1 MALPTQ
7 KRAKSRK
14 RVRQYQYRLIKI
26 SLSKCSKCG
35 KPVLPH
41 QVCSFCG
48 FYAGREV
55 IKPKPTKSK
64 KKTASETKK

>member
-14 RVRQYQYRLIKI
+14 KRRQYQYRLSKI
-26 SLSKCSKCG
+26 NLSKCPKCG

-41 QVCSFCG
+41 RACSFCG
-48 FYAGREV
+48 FYADKEV
-55 IKPKPTKSK
+55 IKPKIKSK
-64 KKTASETKK
+64 EKTNK